1 MKTVYFWSPCLDKV
15 GTYWST
21 INSAVAI
28 SKFSKKKFKVKIV
41 NSCGEWDDQ
50 KIFFEENNI
59 EVINLGFRYFNYL
72 PKIGYWGSRISYI
85 LIYLISFFS
94 LIKLLKKE
102 KPEFFIAHLV
112 TSLPLTIFNIINI
125 KTKCILRIS
134 GYPKLNNLRKFLW
147 KISSKKLFKIS
158 CPTKDLKK
166 QLLETSLFPEDKLFF
181 LPDPIIR
188 IRKFIDDLNSYEN
201 KRNFKEKRSY
211 FIAAGR
217 LTKQKNFDYLINE
230 FNTFSQKNK
239 HIDLYIF
246 GEGEEK
252 QNLDKKIKQKKLS
265 DRIFLKGYTNNIYA
279 HMKNAE
285 AFILSSL
292 WEDPGFVIIEAAF
305 CNLFI
310 ISSNCKNGPKEFLL
324 NGRAGILF
332 ENNLKNALSNSLD
345 KYLNMEKDIKKMKIL
360 AKKESINYT
369 LFRHFK
375 VLNSILLVN

>member
-166 QLLETSLFPEDKLFF
+166 QLLGNV
-181 LPDPIIR
+181 
-188 IRKFIDDLNSYEN
+188 FIS
-201 KRNFKEKRSY
+201 R
-211 FIAAGR
+211 G
-217 LTKQKNFDYLINE
+217 
-230 FNTFSQKNK
+230 
-239 HIDLYIF
+239 
-246 GEGEEK
+246 
-252 QNLDKKIKQKKLS
+252 
-265 DRIFLKGYTNNIYA
+265 
-279 HMKNAE
+279 
-285 AFILSSL
+285 
-292 WEDPGFVIIEAAF
+292 
-305 CNLFI
+305 
-310 ISSNCKNGPKEFLL
+310 
-324 NGRAGILF
+324 
-332 ENNLKNALSNSLD
+332 
-345 KYLNMEKDIKKMKIL
+345 
-360 AKKESINYT
+360 
-369 LFRHFK
+369 
-375 VLNSILLVN
+375 